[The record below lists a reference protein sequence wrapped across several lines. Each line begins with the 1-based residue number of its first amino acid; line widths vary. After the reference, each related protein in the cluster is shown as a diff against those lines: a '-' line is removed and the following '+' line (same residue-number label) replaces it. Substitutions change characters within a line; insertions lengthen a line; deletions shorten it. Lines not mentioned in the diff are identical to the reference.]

1 VKAKLLIVEDEAFIA
16 LEIKTRLQKMGYEV
30 CGMVSRGEDAIL
42 QAAAMRPDLVL
53 MDICLKGA
61 MSGVDAAAIIREKN
75 RIPVVYLTSHADEE
89 TLERAKRTDP
99 YGFLL
104 KPFQEKDLR
113 IGIEIALHKHAMER
127 QLLESEEKFRLVTE
141 SIDDVFWLSSP
152 DFKELLYISPA
163 YEKVWGRRREDLC
176 RDPQSFLDSVHPA
189 DRGAVRSLLEHPPFE
204 SLQLEYRI
212 VKPDGSITWVR
223 DRRFPVLDK
232 QGQPYRLAGVATD
245 ISAQKEAE
253 LQLLVLNRKLQ
264 QQATHDVLTGLP
276 NRRLLIDRLDQAL
289 AHARR
294 NGGHLA
300 LLFIDLD
307 GFKDIND
314 RLGHT
319 AGDEVL
325 EIIGQRLKHL
335 LRSADTA
342 ARLGGDEFGL
352 VLSNISDRQDA
363 RLVAKKVLEAI
374 FTPFMI
380 REERCYISAS
390 IGISLYPEHG
400 ASTDELISR
409 ADAAMYKVKR
419 SGKGSFGFYSE

>member
-1 VKAKLLIVEDEAFIA
+1 
-16 LEIKTRLQKMGYEV
+16 
-30 CGMVSRGEDAIL
+30 
-42 QAAAMRPDLVL
+42 
-53 MDICLKGA
+53 
-61 MSGVDAAAIIREKN
+61 
-75 RIPVVYLTSHADEE
+75 
-89 TLERAKRTDP
+89 
-99 YGFLL
+99 
-104 KPFQEKDLR
+104 
-113 IGIEIALHKHAMER
+113 
-127 QLLESEEKFRLVTE
+127 
-141 SIDDVFWLSSP
+141 
-152 DFKELLYISPA
+152 
-163 YEKVWGRRREDLC
+163 
-176 RDPQSFLDSVHPA
+176 
-189 DRGAVRSLLEHPPFE
+189 LEHPPFE

-325 EIIGQRLKHL
+325 EIIGRRLKHL